1 MGSSS
6 VTVAAADGAAS
17 AGVVDKDVVDSML
30 LQQLLLALE
39 MGDVED
45 MCVAAMTGKDSDVA
59 TGGAAA
65 ASMHTDFDSSLSMKN
80 HPSSVADSIAGSLS
94 ERHMAMEDRRQ
105 HRKNS
110 RHLSSRHSPESSA
123 ACASKTGRTTMMTAA
138 DVDEV
143 FWRVMAKS
151 KGRQRHRHRH
161 RLDHFRSMMEELKS
175 SWHLCLPFF
184 PNVRYY
190 DSTRPRNSG
199 QCESNGEVWL
209 EVGSEKDVW
218 ELRFIQH

>member
-17 AGVVDKDVVDSML
+17 AGAVDKDVVDSML
-30 LQQLLLALE
+30 LQQLPLALE
-39 MGDVED
+39 MGDVVD
-45 MCVAAMTGKDSDVA
+45 MRVAAMTGKDSDVA

-65 ASMHTDFDSSLSMKN
+65 ASMHTDFDSSLPMKD

-110 RHLSSRHSPESSA
+110 RRLSSRHLPESSA
-123 ACASKTGRTTMMTAA
+123 ACASKTARTTMMTAA

-151 KGRQRHRHRH
+151 KGRQRHRHR
-161 RLDHFRSMMEELKS
+161 LLHFRSMMEELKS

-199 QCESNGEVWL
+199 QCESNGEVWV
-209 EVGSEKDVW
+209 EEGSQKDV
-218 ELRFIQH
+218 